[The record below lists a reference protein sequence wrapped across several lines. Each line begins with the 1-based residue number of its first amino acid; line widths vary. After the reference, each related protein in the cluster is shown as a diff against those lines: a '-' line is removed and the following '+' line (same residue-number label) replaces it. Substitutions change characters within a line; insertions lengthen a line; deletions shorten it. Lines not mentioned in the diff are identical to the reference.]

1 MKPLYPVMLIVA
13 GGILE
18 ENGMVLIAQRKRDDD
33 YGLKWEFPGGK
44 LREGE
49 TGEECIVREL
59 MEELSIK
66 VEVTGFYDKLAEDDL
81 TILYY
86 LVRRVSGKITLSDHE
101 RMQWVFPDE
110 LDNYDL
116 LSVDR
121 RVARK
126 LVQRGI
132 SEGFN

>member
-1 MKPLYPVMLIVA
+1 MLTVA

-44 LREGE
+44 LDEGE

-59 MEELSIK
+59 REELGIE
-66 VEVTGFYDKLAEDDL
+66 VEVKSFYDEIVEDDL

-86 LVRRVSGKITLSDHE
+86 LVRRVSGKLTLNDHKE
-101 RMQWVFPDE
+101 VQWVFPDE
-110 LDNYDL
+110 LEGYDL

-121 RVARK
+121 EIARK
-126 LVQRGI
+126 LAQRAK